1 MTDPTAQCIQCIVT
15 GRVQGVFY
23 RASAKE
29 RADALGITGYAK
41 NRPDGRVEVQACGS
55 PEALAIFRSWLA
67 SGPPDARV
75 EDVDCAEAP
84 GTPPAEFMTR

>member
-23 RASAKE
+23 RASAKA

-41 NRPDGRVEVQACGS
+41 NRSDGSVEVQACGS
-55 PEALAIFRSWLA
+55 PEALATFRSWLA

-75 EDVDCAEAP
+75 EAVHCSEEP
-84 GTPPAEFMTR
+84 RTPPVEFMTR